1 MSQNQAPAIS
11 NWIREQVGRA
21 GVGGAVFGL
30 SGGVDSAVVAALCKE
45 ATGEDTLG
53 LIMPCHSLDEDIAHA
68 RLVADT
74 FQVKTLTVDLSPVF
88 DSLKAMLPEGNQLAY
103 ANLKPRLRM
112 MTLYYFANLN
122 HYLVVGAGNKSEI
135 SVGYFTKY
143 GDGGV
148 DILPL
153 GDFLKSE
160 VRDLAR
166 SLKAPRVI
174 IDKPPS
180 AGLWAG
186 QTDESEMGVTYEEID
201 NYLKGLEEKTTSDL
215 TSQVKNKMNAM
226 MMASEHKRAPIP
238 IYYRKK
244 A

>member
-1 MSQNQAPAIS
+1 MSQNQALAIS

-21 GVGGAVFGL
+21 GGRGAVFGL

-45 ATGEDTLG
+45 ATGKDALG
-53 LIMPCHSLDEDIAHA
+53 LIMSCHSLDEDIAHA

-74 FQVKTLTVDLSPVF
+74 FQVKTLTVDLSLVF
-88 DSLKAMLPEGNQLAY
+88 DSLKALLPEGNQLAY

-122 HYLVVGAGNKSEI
+122 HYLVIGTGNKSEI

-148 DILPL
+148 DVLPL

-160 VRDLAR
+160 VRELAR
-166 SLKAPRVI
+166 SLKVPRVI

-215 TSQVKNKMNAM
+215 NSQVKNKINAM
-226 MMASEHKRAPIP
+226 MMASEHKRASIP

-244 A
+244 V

>member
-1 MSQNQAPAIS
+1 MSQNQALAIS
-11 NWIREQVGRA
+11 DWIREQVKRA
-21 GVGGAVFGL
+21 GVKGTVFGL
-30 SGGVDSAVVAALCKE
+30 SGGVDSALVAVLCRE

-88 DSLKAMLPEGNQLAY
+88 DGLKAILPEGTQLAY

-122 HYLVVGAGNKSEI
+122 HYLVVGTGNKSEI

-160 VRDLAR
+160 VRELAR
-166 SLKAPRVI
+166 SLKVPQVI
-174 IDKPPS
+174 VDKPPS

-215 TSQVKNKMNAM
+215 TSQVKNKINAM
-226 MMASEHKRAPIP
+226 LMTSEHKRAPIP
-238 IYYRKK
+238 IHYQKK
-244 A
+244 G

>member
-1 MSQNQAPAIS
+1 MSQNQALAIS

-21 GVGGAVFGL
+21 GGRGAVFGL

-45 ATGEDTLG
+45 ATGKDALG
-53 LIMPCHSLDEDIAHA
+53 LIMSCHSLDEDIAHA

-74 FQVKTLTVDLSPVF
+74 FQVKTLTVDLSLVF
-88 DSLKAMLPEGNQLAY
+88 DSLKALLPEGNQLAY

-122 HYLVVGAGNKSEI
+122 HYLVIGTGNKSEI

-148 DILPL
+148 DVLPL

-160 VRDLAR
+160 VRELAR
-166 SLKAPRVI
+166 SLKVPRVI

-215 TSQVKNKMNAM
+215 TSQVKNKINAM
-226 MMASEHKRAPIP
+226 MMTSEHKRASIP

>member
-1 MSQNQAPAIS
+1 MSQNQALAIS
-11 NWIREQVGRA
+11 NWIREQVRRA
-21 GVGGAVFGL
+21 GVGGTVFGL

-53 LIMPCHSLDEDIAHA
+53 LIMPCHSLDEDITHA
-68 RLVADT
+68 RLLADT

-122 HYLVVGAGNKSEI
+122 HYLVIGTGNKSEI

-160 VRDLAR
+160 VRELAR
-166 SLKAPRVI
+166 SLKVPRVI

-201 NYLKGLEEKTTSDL
+201 NYLKGLEEKTTSNL
-215 TSQVKNKMNAM
+215 TSQVKNKINAM
-226 MMASEHKRAPIP
+226 MMASEHKRTPIP